1 MGSAYDVTYIYANNF
16 ATSTW
21 RDMYI
26 LSQNTIFQTNGSE
39 RMRITSGGNVGIG
52 SGAPQTSLEV
62 SGGNTYFPAKIIT
75 LSGAESTRYN
85 GFMGLNLIGG
95 SQLAMSF
102 GTRSNN
108 TDYANTLNLFQGNV
122 LIGTTTDSGQRFQ
135 VSGGQSYFYHNTTNY
150 DVMYIVNQSSSPY
163 GMNITFSGAAPNN
176 NTNNFLYF
184 ADTSGLKFRVTSSG
198 TIASGIWNG
207 TAIADAYIASAATW
221 NAKQGAITLTTT
233 GTSGVATFD
242 GSTLNIPNY
251 TYTLPTAST
260 TVLGGV
266 KVDGTSITIASGV
279 ISATYSY
286 TLPTASST
294 VLGGVK
300 IGSGVTITSGVIS
313 VSTNYQAPIT
323 LTTTGTSG
331 VATFD
336 GSTLNIPNYGSAL
349 SGYVPYTG
357 ATADVNLGTR
367 ALLAG
372 NILAS
377 GSLSASLSSATS
389 GVLNITNTGAGRIA
403 DFQNSGALVA
413 YITNAGSIYGSSFIK
428 SGGSS
433 SQFLKADGSVDSSSY
448 VPYTG
453 ASSNLDMGGYTVTA
467 SAFYE
472 SSDIRFKNVLE
483 TNPNI
488 SAIGI
493 DVIKFTRNGSDT
505 IRYGY
510 SAQQVQ
516 SIVPD
521 AVFGD
526 NELVVN
532 YMDVHTL
539 KIASLE
545 NRVAELELRLKSTI

>member
-1 MGSAYDVTYIYANNF
+1 MVSIIATSNIATVLSLKGNYTGAGNNNTSMQFVGLTSGTPLWTVGNDITTNNGTNDFSLYANTTSTAILKLTQAGAATFSSSVTQSGFLDILGGSLSSTNGLHQWFNTSTNQAWIQAFQSGVDWRQINYNGAVHNFLINDVTTLYVSNSRNVGIGNNSPITMGNTTTLQVGNGTTAGFIGLNNRSGGFTTPASFDGLLMGSAYDVTYIYANNF

-233 GTSGVATFD
+233 GTSGVATPD
-242 GSTLNIPNY
+242 
-251 TYTLPTAST
+251 
-260 TVLGGV
+260 
-266 KVDGTSITIASGV
+266 
-279 ISATYSY
+279 
-286 TLPTASST
+286 
-294 VLGGVK
+294 
-300 IGSGVTITSGVIS
+300 
-313 VSTNYQAPIT
+313 
-323 LTTTGTSG
+323 
-331 VATFD
+331 
-336 GSTLNIPNYGSAL
+336 
-349 SGYVPYTG
+349 VP
-357 ATADVNLGTR
+357 V
-367 ALLAG
+367 
-372 NILAS
+372 
-377 GSLSASLSSATS
+377 
-389 GVLNITNTGAGRIA
+389 
-403 DFQNSGALVA
+403 
-413 YITNAGSIYGSSFIK
+413 
-428 SGGSS
+428 
-433 SQFLKADGSVDSSSY
+433 
-448 VPYTG
+448 
-453 ASSNLDMGGYTVTA
+453 
-467 SAFYE
+467 
-472 SSDIRFKNVLE
+472 
-483 TNPNI
+483 
-488 SAIGI
+488 
-493 DVIKFTRNGSDT
+493 
-505 IRYGY
+505 
-510 SAQQVQ
+510 
-516 SIVPD
+516 
-521 AVFGD
+521 
-526 NELVVN
+526 VVN
-532 YMDVHTL
+532 V
-539 KIASLE
+539 IGA
-545 NRVAELELRLKSTI
+545 